1 MTVAAVDVDTVVTAV
16 DVDTVVME
24 VDVDTVWT
32 PGSPLLFRHS
42 LRTTDLIRAIKPS
55 MPAMN
60 V

>member
-42 LRTTDLIRAIKPS
+42 SRTILRAQLI
-55 MPAMN
+55 
-60 V
+60 